1 MSDILKYKE
10 FLYKNHLVR
19 QKIPEDMRRNVIN
32 EWLHGLS
39 RDQVAMN
46 NGIGTGTV
54 STIIKE
60 AMQNDPEFDLQR
72 QVGVMLKKENNLDIK
87 SFAVLI
93 RIRNKIIK
101 EMGLNNGNKK
111 IKLEVQVQ
119 EIEHK
124 IETLIV
130 NLAVVCFKRGLS
142 IDKFVDVIEDMSS
155 LEDKVKIPIDQL
167 PNQLLQQQR
176 QLESKE
182 KEIQEIKLKKSLLL
196 DDYHTT
202 VNILEEYTRNRPSFE
217 KYIKLKKESEEL
229 KRERKVLLN
238 NIDKLELK
246 IWIMNYSW
254 AIPTSDIDIVNSD
267 YNCHY
272 KLTAKELL
280 DMVQDLVNHPRKYVD
295 IIIALQKRYL
305 ELAQCKNNNN

>member
-1 MSDILKYKE
+1 
-10 FLYKNHLVR
+10 
-19 QKIPEDMRRNVIN
+19 
-32 EWLHGLS
+32 
-39 RDQVAMN
+39 MN

-60 AMQNDPEFDLQR
+60 VMLNDPEFDLQR

-101 EMGLNNGNKK
+101 EMGLDNNDDDYDDEKS
-111 IKLEVQVQ
+111 KLEVQVQ
-119 EIEHK
+119 EIERK

-155 LEDKVKIPIDQL
+155 LEDKVKISIDQL
-167 PNQLLQQQR
+167 PTQLLQQQS

-196 DDYHTT
+196 NDYHTT
-202 VNILEEYTRNRPSFE
+202 VNILEEYTRNRPAFE
-217 KYIKLKKESEEL
+217 KYIKLEEL
-229 KRERKVLLN
+229 KRERKELQRN
-238 NIDKLELK
+238 NDKLELK
-246 IWIMNYSW
+246 VWIMTYSW
-254 AIPTSDIDIVNSD
+254 AVPIDDIDIVNSH

-272 KLTAKELL
+272 KLTAKELV
-280 DMVQDLVNHPRKYVD
+280 DMARDLVNNPRNYVD
-295 IIIALQKRYL
+295 IILSLQKRYL
-305 ELAQCKNNNN
+305 ELAENKNINIVQ